1 MVTQL
6 IEEAEFMDDYNIH
19 QYLNFF
25 IRWFHIVAGITWI
38 GQTYLF
44 NWMERTLPKEVDPN
58 SAENV
63 AGQLW
68 MVHGGGFYFVEKQ
81 KKPTIMPRTLHWF
94 KWESALTWIS
104 GMFLLIVVYY
114 MGGLMLEADSEMSDL
129 KAAILGLVVLLVSYI
144 IYRILWFSP
153 IGKNEVLSGAISFI
167 LTILLFLGIETIF
180 SSRAAMMH
188 VGAAFGT
195 IMTANV
201 WMTILPAQRQMI
213 SATEKGEMPDMSL
226 AGKAKRCSKHNTY
239 MSIPLIFIMI
249 SNHFPVITYGNTHNW
264 LILGIYILLGWAA
277 AKWMRG

>member
-1 MVTQL
+1 
-6 IEEAEFMDDYNIH
+6 MDDYNIH

-25 IRWFHIVAGITWI
+25 FRWFHIIAGITWI

-44 NWMERTLPKEVDPN
+44 NWMEKTLPKEIDPKV
-58 SAENV
+58 EKNV

-81 KKPTIMPRTLHWF
+81 KMPKIMPRTLHWF

-104 GMFLLIVVYY
+104 GMFLLIIVYY
-114 MGGLMLEADSEMSDL
+114 MGGLMLEADSEMSDIT
-129 KAAILGLVVLLVSYI
+129 AALLGLTVLLISYAV
-144 IYRILWFSP
+144 YRILWYSP
-153 IGKNEVLSGAISFI
+153 FGKNEVLGSIMSFI
-167 LTILLFLGIETIF
+167 LTILLFLGIEEIF

-188 VGAAFGT
+188 IGAAFGT

-201 WMTILPAQRQMI
+201 WLTILPAQRQMI
-213 SATEKGEMPDMSL
+213 SATEKGEAPDMSL
-226 AGKAKRCSKHNTY
+226 AGKARRCSKHNTY

-249 SNHFPVITYGNTHNW
+249 SNHFPVITYGNSHNW
-264 LILGIYILLGWAA
+264 LVLGIFILLGWGA